1 MSLSLI
7 LIGTLYLG
15 LIFAAAWYFEKRFP
29 QERFKHWMPY
39 IYSLALAV
47 YCTAWTFYGSIGRA
61 AESGIDFLL
70 IYLGPT
76 LMMFFWLPL
85 GKRLFRIKKTQGIS
99 SLADFLSAR
108 YGKDQNLGVLVALL
122 SLVGILPYISL
133 QIKAVSESFSL
144 LSGNESLSRSAV
156 FFEDPAFYV
165 SLIMV
170 VFTILFGT
178 RYVQGNRP
186 KAGLIG
192 TIAFE
197 SLFKLVAFVIVGG
210 IGLSYFTASPEFEAG
225 LKNFASTQVHLAGGD
240 WFSILLISA
249 LAFFLLPRQF
259 QMGVVEN
266 TSPKNLR
273 KAIWLFPL
281 YLLIIN
287 IFVLP
292 FAVMGNEVYPQ
303 ADSDFYLLSLSLD
316 YAGPSVATL
325 AFLGGLSAASSM
337 IIVSTLALG
346 NMLSTYV
353 LVPRLA
359 LGLNKPLDRR
369 ILSLRRWA
377 ILAIIAL
384 AYAYYHFLAAQN
396 SLVSIGLV
404 SFVAMSQFAPA
415 FLGGLY
421 WREAKRKAAFW
432 SISIGFSVWFYFLVL
447 PDLAAFAGWDLVHW
461 HFFNPEYFAANMN
474 LSPLSAGTWIS
485 LILNSVAFVAISIR
499 SEASLEEANQ
509 ATLFVA
515 VPTMSNESLE
525 QGLFR
530 GTAPFPD
537 IRSLLQNFLGRH
549 RADEVLERYARLNGI
564 NWSNSPTADSRVI
577 TFAERL
583 LSEAIGPASAKIMI
597 SSVVQREELSREEVL
612 GILEESQ
619 KVLRL
624 NRELSRREEELR
636 IASKELQRTNL
647 RLQEMTE
654 IKDEFLYTVTHE
666 LRTPLA
672 AIRMQAELIQD
683 DSEMPAD
690 DRERFIDNIVKDCE
704 RLSRLISN
712 VLDLEK
718 FESGSQKLALSRLS
732 LDELIRSSVAQLES
746 LALKNGVHLSYEISA
761 PLKSTFADADRI
773 AQVLTNLIGNAI
785 KFADPEQGR
794 VWVTA
799 YQLDEHLK
807 VNIHDNGKGIP
818 AADQEMIF
826 DKFYQVRDQTRRK
839 PSGSGLGLAISK
851 NIIAMHKGKIWVD
864 ADFKAGA
871 KISFTLPIYRGNR
884 LQIEKHEN

>member
-1 MSLSLI
+1 MSITLI
-7 LIGTLYLG
+7 LIGTLYLA
-15 LIFAAAWYFEKRFP
+15 LIFAAAWYFENRFP
-29 QERFKHWMPY
+29 QERFQHWMPY
-39 IYSLALAV
+39 IYALALAV

-61 AESGIDFLL
+61 AESGIDFLF
-70 IYLGPT
+70 IYLGPV
-76 LMMFFWLPL
+76 LMMFIWLPM
-85 GKRLFRIKKTQGIS
+85 GKRLFHIKRTQGIS

-108 YGKDQNLGVLVALL
+108 YGKNQKLGVLVAFL

-133 QIKAVSESFSL
+133 QIKAISESFSL
-144 LSGNESLSRSAV
+144 LTTENGMVQSASIWQ
-156 FFEDPAFYV
+156 DPALYV
-165 SLIMV
+165 SLIMF
-170 VFTILFGT
+170 VFTVLFGT

-197 SLFKLVAFVIVGG
+197 SLFKLLAFVIVGAV
-210 IGLSYFTASPEFEAG
+210 GLSYFASSEEFALGVEAFSS
-225 LKNFASTQVHLAGGD
+225 KKVHLANGD

-249 LAFFLLPRQF
+249 FAFFLLPRQF

-287 IFVLP
+287 IFVIP
-292 FAVMGNEVYPQ
+292 FAIMGNQVYPN
-303 ADSDFYLLSLSLD
+303 ADSDFYLLSLSRD
-316 YAGPSVATL
+316 YSGSSIAIL

-359 LGLNKPLDRR
+359 LNRDTALDRR

-377 ILAIIAL
+377 ILGIIAL
-384 AYAYYHFLAAQN
+384 AYGYYHFFAARN

-415 FLGGLY
+415 FLAALY
-421 WREAKRKAAFW
+421 WKEAKRKAAYS
-432 SISIGFSVWFYFLVL
+432 SISLGFGLWFYFLVL
-447 PDLAAFAGWDLVHW
+447 PDLAAFAGWDLQSLGS
-461 HFFNPEYFAANMN
+461 FNPEFIAATMN
-474 LSPLSAGTWIS
+474 LSLLSAGTIIS
-485 LILNSVAFVAISIR
+485 LSLNAFMLVFISL
-499 SEASLEEANQ
+499 ETKASLEEANQ
-509 ATLFVA
+509 ATLFVQA
-515 VPTMSNESLE
+515 PSLQEGSLE
-525 QGLFR
+525 NGLYR

-537 IRSLLQNFLGRH
+537 VQSLLQNFLGRH
-549 RADEVLERYARLNGI
+549 RADLILERYARLNNI
-564 NWSNSPTADSRVI
+564 DWNASPTADSRVI
-577 TFAERL
+577 NYAERL

-619 KVLRL
+619 KVLQL
-624 NRELSRREEELR
+624 NRELSQREEELKL
-636 IASKELQRTNL
+636 ATEELQRTNQ

-666 LRTPLA
+666 LRTPLT
-672 AIRMQAELIQD
+672 AIRMQSELIQD
-683 DSEMPAD
+683 DPEMPTE
-690 DRERFIDNIVKDCE
+690 DRIRFIDNIVKDCE

-718 FESGSQKLALSRLS
+718 FESGSQKLALSRLK
-732 LDELIRSSVAQLES
+732 LDDLIRESVAQLEN
-746 LALKNGVHLSYEISA
+746 LAKSNGVHLSSEISA
-761 PLKSTFADADRI
+761 ALNPTYADADRI
-773 AQVLTNLIGNAI
+773 QQVLTNLIGNAI
-785 KFADPEQGR
+785 KFANPDGGK

-799 YQLDEHLK
+799 YQLDEELK

-818 AADQEMIF
+818 EDDRQMIF
-826 DKFYQVRDQTRRK
+826 DKFYQVRHQTRRK
-839 PSGSGLGLAISK
+839 PTGSGLGLAISK
-851 NIIAMHKGKIWVD
+851 NIITMHKGRIWVD
-864 ADFKAGA
+864 EEFTAGA
-871 KISFTLPIYRGNR
+871 KISFTLPIYRG
-884 LQIEKHEN
+884 EKNPKAKQP

>member
-1 MSLSLI
+1 MTLSLI

-15 LIFAAAWYFEKRFP
+15 IIFAAAWYFEKRFS
-29 QERFKHWMPY
+29 QERFKRWMPY

-61 AESGIDFLL
+61 AQSGLDFLL
-70 IYLGPT
+70 IYLGPA
-76 LMMFFWLPL
+76 LMMFLWHPMA
-85 GKRLFRIKKTQGIS
+85 KRLFRIKRTQGIS

-108 YGKDQNLGVLVALL
+108 YGKDQNLGFLVALL

-133 QIKAVSESFSL
+133 QIKAISESFSI
-144 LSGNESLSRSAV
+144 LSGQGEIGEYQVYN
-156 FFEDPAFYV
+156 DPALYV
-165 SLIMV
+165 SLIMF

-178 RYVQGNRP
+178 RYVQSNRP

-197 SLFKLVAFVIVGG
+197 SLFKLIAFVVVGA
-210 IGLSYFTASPEFEAG
+210 IGLSQFAGTEVFSEG
-225 LKNFASTQVHLAGGD
+225 LKDFALKKPEMAGGD

-249 LAFFLLPRQF
+249 FAFFLLPRQF

-266 TSPKNLR
+266 NSEKNLA
-273 KAIWLFPL
+273 KATWLFPL

-287 IFVLP
+287 LFVLP
-292 FAVMGNEVYPQ
+292 FAVMGTQVFPT
-303 ADSDFYLLSLSLD
+303 ADSDFYLLSLSMK
-316 YAGPSVATL
+316 YSGPATASL

-359 LGLNKPLDRR
+359 LKKDRPLSRR
-369 ILSLRRWA
+369 ILGLRRWA
-377 ILAIIAL
+377 ILLILAL
-384 AYAYYHFLAAQN
+384 AYVYYHFFAAQN

-432 SISIGFSVWFYFLVL
+432 SILSGFVIWFYFLVL
-447 PDLAAFAGWDLVHW
+447 PQVAAFAGWDLMQW
-461 HFFNPEYFAANMN
+461 GLLNPEALAATFG
-474 LSPLSAGTWIS
+474 LSLLSAATLLSLSLNTIVFVLIS
-485 LILNSVAFVAISIR
+485 LESS
-499 SEASLEEANQ
+499 ASLEEANQ
-509 ATLFVA
+509 ATLFVSA
-515 VPTMSNESLE
+515 PSVSAN
-525 QGLFR
+525 GLSEGLYR
-530 GTAPFPD
+530 GSAPFPD
-537 IRSLLQNFLGRH
+537 IRSLLQNFLGRD
-549 RADEVLERYARLNGI
+549 RAEEVLERYARLNNI
-564 NWSNSPTADSRVI
+564 DWSTSPTADNRVI
-577 TFAERL
+577 SFAERL

-597 SSVVQREELSREEVL
+597 SSVVQREELSRDEVL

-624 NRELSRREEELR
+624 NRELSKREEQLR
-636 IASKELQRTNL
+636 LASEELQHSNR

-654 IKDEFLYTVTHE
+654 LKDEFLYTVTHE

-672 AIRMQAELIQD
+672 AIRMQAELLQD
-683 DSEMPAD
+683 EPEMPAE
-690 DRERFIDNIVKDCE
+690 DRERFVNNIVSDCE

-718 FESGSQKLALSRLS
+718 FESGSQKLSLSKLS
-732 LDELIRSSVAQLES
+732 LDGLIRQSVEQLEN
-746 LALKNGVHLSYEISA
+746 LALSNGVHLSCEISA
-761 PLKSTFADADRI
+761 ALKPTFADADRI
-773 AQVLTNLIGNAI
+773 QQVLTNLIGNAI
-785 KFADPEQGR
+785 KFANPKQGK

-799 YQLDEHLK
+799 YQLDDDLK

-818 AADQEMIF
+818 EADRQLIF

-851 NIIAMHKGKIWVD
+851 NIIAMHKGRIWVD
-864 ADFKAGA
+864 DDFKAGA
-871 KISFTLPIYRGNR
+871 KISFTLPIYKG
-884 LQIEKHEN
+884 EKNQKKTEA